1 MRLKE
6 FSVEEWEGLSHNGD
20 RFTPGHRLCSGCGAS
35 IVVKQVL
42 LGTDKPVVVC
52 CPTGCLEVSSTVYP
66 FTSWNIPYIHS
77 GFVNAAPTISGV
89 EAAYNVLR
97 ARGKIN
103 REIKFVVFAGDG
115 GTYDIGFQALSG
127 ALERGH
133 DIVYVCYDNEA
144 YMNTGIQR
152 SSATPAGAW
161 TTTTATGTQSS
172 GKKGYKK
179 DICQIMA
186 AHRIPYVAQSSPS
199 HPKDLITKARKAFST
214 KGPAYLNILS
224 PCPPG
229 WRYDDAGQG
238 IKLAQLAVETCYW
251 PLYEV
256 EDGIW
261 RLNYKPD
268 NKRPVTDWLKP
279 QGRFSHLFREEN
291 QSVLAA
297 FQQEV
302 DRRWEE
308 LRARLLREGH
318 RGKLEGEE
326 KDIEQGII

>member
-20 RFTPGHRLCSGCGAS
+20 RFTPGHRLCAGCGAS
-35 IVVKQVL
+35 IVVQQVL
-42 LGTDKPVVVC
+42 LGTDKPVVAC
-52 CPTGCLEVSSTVYP
+52 CPTGCLQVSSTLYP
-66 FTSWNIPYIHS
+66 FTSWNVPYIHS
-77 GFVNAAPTISGV
+77 GFVNAASTISGV
-89 EAAYNVLR
+89 EAAYRALS

-133 DIVYVCYDNEA
+133 DMVYVCYDNQA

-161 TTTTATGTQSS
+161 TTTTAIGTQSS
-172 GKKGYKK
+172 GKREYEK
-179 DICQIMA
+179 DICLCVA
-186 AHRIPYVAQSSPS
+186 AHRIPYVAQASPS
-199 HPKDLITKARKAFST
+199 HPKDLITKAQKAFNT

-229 WRYDDAGQG
+229 WRYDDTGQG
-238 IKLAQLAVETCYW
+238 IKLAQLAVETGYW

-261 RLNYKPD
+261 RLTYKPD
-268 NKRPVTDWLKP
+268 SKRPATDWLKP

-302 DRRWEE
+302 DKRWEE
-308 LRARLLREGH
+308 LLARCAGA
-318 RGKLEGEE
+318 
-326 KDIEQGII
+326 I

>member
-1 MRLKE
+1 MRLKD
-6 FSVEEWEGLSHNGD
+6 FSREEWADLSSDGD
-20 RFTPGHRLCSGCGAS
+20 RFTPGHRLCTGCGAS
-35 IVVKQVL
+35 IVVRQVL

-52 CPTGCLEVSSTVYP
+52 CSTGCLEVSSTLYP
-66 FTSWNIPYIHS
+66 FTSWDVPYIHS
-77 GFVNAAPTISGV
+77 GFVNAASTISGV
-89 EAAYNVLR
+89 EAAYNALR

-161 TTTTATGTQSS
+161 TTTTATGSQSS
-172 GKKGYKK
+172 GKKGLKK
-179 DICQIMA
+179 DICQIIA
-186 AHRIPYVAQSSPS
+186 AHRIPYVAQASPS

-229 WRYDDAGQG
+229 WRYEDAGQG
-238 IKLAQLAVETCYW
+238 IQLAQLAVETCYW
-251 PLYEV
+251 PLYEI

-261 RLNYKPD
+261 KLTYKPD
-268 NKRPVTDWLKP
+268 SKRPVTDWLKP
-279 QGRFSHLFREEN
+279 QGRFSHLFRKEN
-291 QSVLAA
+291 QDVLAA
-297 FQQEV
+297 SQQEV
-302 DRRWEE
+302 DKRWKE
-308 LRARLLREGH
+308 LLARCASA
-318 RGKLEGEE
+318 
-326 KDIEQGII
+326 I